1 GRMLQRAVW
10 GVFASLLLGVGS
22 AAAAPCV
29 DGTALA
35 QDFPSEGEAVAR
47 WELCWEI
54 RRMPD
59 ESGSEASSET
69 LVLTQAEFRPGADAA
84 LVRIVGDLRMA
95 EIFVPYHP
103 GTPRFQD
110 LTDFSFDLVALT
122 SEECPGTRL
131 AEDRV
136 CVELRDRG
144 LGWRDPFDGLARR
157 GESLVIWSIL
167 NAGNYDYVM
176 QYAFD
181 DDGTIEV
188 LAGATG
194 QKLGGDD
201 DTKGHFHNF
210 AWRINLDLDG
220 PDGDTLRVESAMVQ
234 GKRVRESEA
243 TVTQEGGIA
252 WDPKL
257 TPHLK
262 VEDAT
267 RVNGRGRPLGYVLS
281 ARREGIAA
289 FREAWTRY
297 PYWVTRNDP
306 AVPELRAR
314 NLPRYADRE
323 NVRRTDLVLW
333 YMASH
338 DHESNM
344 RDEDRDTVPVKW
356 VGFTLEPQNLWDGT
370 PFHP

>member
-1 GRMLQRAVW
+1 MLRSMLVL
-10 GVFASLLLGVGS
+10 FATALLVAGK

-35 QDFPSEGEAVAR
+35 QDFPSEGAAVAR

-59 ESGSEASSET
+59 RSGNEVASET
-69 LVLTQAEFRPGADAA
+69 LVITQAEFRPGENAA
-84 LVRIVGDLRMA
+84 LVRVVGDLRMA

-122 SEECPGTRL
+122 REECPATRL
-131 AEDRV
+131 AGNRI
-136 CVELRDRG
+136 CAELRDRG
-144 LGWRDPFDGLARR
+144 LGWRDPFGGVARR
-157 GESLVIWSIL
+157 SETLVVWGIL

-181 DDGTIEV
+181 DDGTVEV

-194 QKLGGDD
+194 RKLGGAD
-201 DTKGHFHNF
+201 DTTGHFHNF
-210 AWRINLDLDG
+210 AWRVNLDLAG
-220 PDGDTLRVESAMVQ
+220 ADGDTVRLETTTPQ
-234 GKRVRESEA
+234 GKRVRESEKI
-243 TVTQEGGIA
+243 VVREGGLD
-252 WDPKL
+252 WDPRL
-257 TPHLK
+257 SPHLK

-267 RVNGRGRPLGYVLS
+267 RVNARGRALGYLLT
-281 ARREGIAA
+281 ARREGIAR
-289 FREAWTRY
+289 FSEGWTRY
-297 PYWVTRNDP
+297 PFWVTRNAP
-306 AVPELRAR
+306 ATPELRAR
-314 NLPRYADRE
+314 DLLDYVDRE
-323 NVRRTDLVLW
+323 EVRATDLVLW
-333 YMASH
+333 YVASH

-356 VGFTLEPQNLWDGT
+356 VGFTLEPQNLWDAT
-370 PFHP
+370 PFYP